1 MAGAESGP
9 PAGTAGVT
17 GVLIEIISGLCGIDE
32 SELTADR
39 LVADLGIDSLL
50 AGEIIAQAELA
61 LQVDID
67 IRRLS
72 DDWSGLTVSMLAAE
86 LAAEICAGP

>member
-1 MAGAESGP
+1 MAGADSGP
-9 PAGTAGVT
+9 PGRAADVT
-17 GVLIEIISGLCGIDE
+17 GVLAEIISGLCGIDE

-39 LVADLGIDSLL
+39 LVAELGIDSLM

-72 DDWSGLTVSMLAAE
+72 DDWSGLTVGMLAAE
-86 LAAEICAGP
+86 LAGEICAGP